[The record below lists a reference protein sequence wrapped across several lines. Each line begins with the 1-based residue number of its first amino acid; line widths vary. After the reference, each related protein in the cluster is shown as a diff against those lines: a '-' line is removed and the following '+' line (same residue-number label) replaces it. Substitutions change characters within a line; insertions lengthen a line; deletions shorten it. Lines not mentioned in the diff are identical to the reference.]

1 MSFADAMISSGAD
14 AVAGFCN
21 SVNTEYGRQF
31 MKACINDYLS
41 GETAAQAHKNAC
53 KEITGNKAAV
63 PVLAGNGE
71 KLFSEEKASV
81 TVTLIDDRGKEVKDC
96 TMLFNEGD
104 RINRAILQDFLY
116 DIKGINARIDDNK
129 SYIAEKKM
137 KIELN
142 ALLIGE
148 KNNEE

>member
-1 MSFADAMISSGAD
+1 M
-14 AVAGFCN
+14 
-21 SVNTEYGRQF
+21 Q
-31 MKACINDYLS
+31 ACINDYLS
-41 GETAAQAHKNAC
+41 GESVAQAHKNAC
-53 KEITGNKAAV
+53 EEITGNEPGDEAAV

-71 KLFSEEKASV
+71 KLFGEEIATI
-81 TVTLIDDRGKEVKDC
+81 TVTLIDDSGKKVKDC